1 MRTTTLV
8 LLATVATAACT
19 HDMTA
24 PQVSPQPD
32 ALAANTGPGLGRFG
46 HGFGPGSFLLM
57 QLRRAPAS
65 LQLTDGQRT
74 QIRTLG
80 SAFRQEHDADFKA
93 LSSMGQ
99 QARAAHASGQSRDQ
113 IRQSFSQS
121 QPIHQRLF
129 AAQQALDTK
138 IQQTVLTADQR
149 NWLTANAASCSAR
162 PNLSQSQKSQIK
174 ALTAQFQKTNKADLD
189 AVKAAMGNAPRFSR
203 APGGASGAMGF
214 KADPQARAARMQA
227 MASVKPQLD
236 RLVTARKRL
245 RAQIQQIAPPAQN
258 SACFGR
264 MGGGMGPSFRRG

>member
-32 ALAANTGPGLGRFG
+32 ALAATTGPGFGRF
-46 HGFGPGSFLLM
+46 GFGPGSFVLM
-57 QLRRAPAS
+57 QLRRAPAN
-65 LQLTDGQRT
+65 LQLSDAQRT
-74 QIRTLG
+74 QIRTMG
-80 SAFRQEHDADFKA
+80 TAFRQEHDADFKA
-93 LSSMGQ
+93 LHSIGQ
-99 QARAAHASGQSRDQ
+99 QARAARAAGQSTDQ

-129 AAQQALDTK
+129 TAQQALDTK
-138 IQQTVLTADQR
+138 IQQTVLTSDQR

-162 PNLSQSQKSQIK
+162 PNLSQSQRAQIQ
-174 ALTAQFQKTNKADLD
+174 ALHAQFRQANKADLD

-203 APGGASGAMGF
+203 APGGAGANGAMGF

-227 MASVKPQLD
+227 MQSVKPQLD
-236 RLVTARKRL
+236 RLSAARKQL
-245 RAQIQQIAPPAQN
+245 RAQIQQVAPSAQN

-264 MGGGMGPSFRRG
+264 MGMGRPNFRRG